1 LLSDP
6 NIWIGDT
13 GASVDMTPH
22 PEGLI
27 DTHPSDISVHVG
39 NSKFKKE
46 MVEPTVE
53 KLSQLLQRNAGP
65 KYLRMDNVGE
75 SKLLAAH
82 IRHSDWKLPIIVE
95 WTARDTPQQNSPAK
109 VGFATIAVRARS
121 MLQDADIPTGL
132 RRPLTLAFRRT
143 RFCCR

>member
-1 LLSDP
+1 
-6 NIWIGDT
+6 
-13 GASVDMTPH
+13 MTPH

-95 WTARDTPQQNSPAK
+95 
-109 VGFATIAVRARS
+109 
-121 MLQDADIPTGL
+121 
-132 RRPLTLAFRRT
+132 
-143 RFCCR
+143 